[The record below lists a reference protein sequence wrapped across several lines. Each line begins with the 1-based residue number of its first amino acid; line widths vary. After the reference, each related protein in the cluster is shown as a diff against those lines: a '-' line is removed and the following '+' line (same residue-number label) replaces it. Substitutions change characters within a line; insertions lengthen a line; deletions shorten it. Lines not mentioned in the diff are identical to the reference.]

1 MSFVERFRIER
12 LTDSK
17 SPEFYTLFA
26 GSEDWTTDRYDAVE
40 FSTSAKA
47 WARAERVG
55 GTVESFFRPA
65 TAYEAMMMDRPVNNH
80 LQAAE

>member
-1 MSFVERFRIER
+1 MAFVERFRIER
-12 LTDSK
+12 LTDWNGT
-17 SPEFYTLFA
+17 EFYTLFA
-26 GSEDWTTDRYDAVE
+26 GSEDWTTSQTDAVE

-55 GTVESFFRPA
+55 GTVSSFSRPA
-65 TAYEAMMMDRPVNNH
+65 TAYEALMMARPVNNH